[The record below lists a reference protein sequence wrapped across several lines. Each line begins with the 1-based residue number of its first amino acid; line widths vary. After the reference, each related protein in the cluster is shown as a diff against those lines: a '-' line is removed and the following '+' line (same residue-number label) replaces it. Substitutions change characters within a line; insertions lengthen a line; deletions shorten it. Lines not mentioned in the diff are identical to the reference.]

1 MASSVMRTLVPNP
14 LVDFLSVYLDVLW
27 RIDSDANLIAFHA
40 ENGHR
45 YV

>member
-1 MASSVMRTLVPNP
+1 MASSVTRALMPNP

-27 RIDSDANLIAFHA
+27 RIDSDANLSAFHA

-45 YV
+45 DV